1 MTKRTDSPLSKRG
14 DGRGKGVTTKPQP
27 KKRGAVATVEVKTK
41 NIALVRATAPDTSAV
56 AHANA
61 GDEIDPAKPLTEKQR
76 LFVKFWA
83 QGESILSASVKA
95 GYNDGGTYAYRLAR
109 YPNVLRIYEDEKRLY
124 AESCQMTRKQVMDG
138 LMDSIEMARLMAE
151 PATMVS
157 GWKTIGQMCGY
168 FEPVK
173 RQVDINITGNV
184 VHQHMNRL
192 SDAELLKLIQQG
204 VQADL
209 AQLEGAAGNEDD

>member
-27 KKRGAVATVEVKTK
+27 KKRGAVATVEAKAK

-61 GDEIDPAKPLTEKQR
+61 GDEIDPTKPLTEKQR

-83 QGESILSASVKA
+83 QGESILSASSKA

-109 YPNVLRIYEDEKRLY
+109 YPNVLRIYEEEKRLY

-138 LMDSIEMARLMAE
+138 LMDAIEMAKLMAE

-157 GWKTIGQMCGY
+157 GWREIGKLCGY
-168 FEPVK
+168 YEPVK
-173 RQVDINITGNV
+173 RTLDINISGNI
-184 VHQHMNRL
+184 VHERMNRL

-204 VQADL
+204 VEQEVLTD
-209 AQLEGAAGNEDD
+209 GDDEENDQ